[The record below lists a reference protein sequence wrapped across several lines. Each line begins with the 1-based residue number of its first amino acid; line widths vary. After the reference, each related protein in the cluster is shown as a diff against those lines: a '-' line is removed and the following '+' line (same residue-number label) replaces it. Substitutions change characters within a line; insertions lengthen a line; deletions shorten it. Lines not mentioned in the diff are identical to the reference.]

1 MSIYVGSCL
10 DGPHAFKRLES
21 NMAIVLV
28 PIVRARSPIS
38 GPEMKVDCTFGTY
51 VFRERDGLWHWREP
65 AGAGRGEASA

>member
-1 MSIYVGSCL
+1 
-10 DGPHAFKRLES
+10 
-21 NMAIVLV
+21 MAIVLV